1 MMSFFL
7 LGGFIA
13 CAGKH
18 VGASCPVVMSPP
30 AVVVAFGNSF
40 SVNCTSL
47 SNQIDGMG
55 WESSA
60 GGTKLTTNVTS
71 VPLNIASIQQWS
83 LEPTCYINFI
93 SGRQCLTNL
102 PVTVYKTPDIVTVSQ
117 LSPTDPMVEGRMYIL
132 KCNVANVAPARSLS
146 VQWYKGNEMFHTETF
161 TETSLSPLNMTST
174 LNLTAHRDDNG
185 TQIWCKANLNFFPA
199 GPNISSMSTKREEM
213 TVLYPPTFF
222 KPANE
227 TVEIKAKS
235 KLLLNCTA
243 TGNPAPVYSWDH
255 PRPSEQTNEDKNENP
270 PIFSPSYHLPGN
282 YSCTVSNS
290 QGTKTKYFNVIQE
303 PGNRTTFAAIVA
315 VFVCLGILLFIAGF
329 FFVTPN
335 GSFSLNTGSYMGGQP
350 VPSGPV

>member
-60 GGTKLTTNVTS
+60 G
-71 VPLNIASIQQWS
+71 
-83 LEPTCYINFI
+83 
-93 SGRQCLTNL
+93 
-102 PVTVYKTPDIVTVSQ
+102 
-117 LSPTDPMVEGRMYIL
+117 
-132 KCNVANVAPARSLS
+132 
-146 VQWYKGNEMFHTETF
+146 
-161 TETSLSPLNMTST
+161 
-174 LNLTAHRDDNG
+174 
-185 TQIWCKANLNFFPA
+185 A

>member
-117 LSPTDPMVEGRMYIL
+117 LSPTDPMVE
-132 KCNVANVAPARSLS
+132 
-146 VQWYKGNEMFHTETF
+146 
-161 TETSLSPLNMTST
+161 
-174 LNLTAHRDDNG
+174 
-185 TQIWCKANLNFFPA
+185 A